1 MKSIFNRNLVVLTA
15 TLGVTIALPGAGVY
29 AQGNA
34 TSNADAQS
42 DSAREDARL
51 TAFLDAEF
59 AQMLAQ
65 QPQLATRLGIKD
77 GGDRWDDIGDAAAEA
92 QLAWRTDSA
101 ARMRAQF
108 DRGRL
113 SPEGQVNFDIWA
125 LEAERAAMAHA
136 NRLYRP
142 PFYSRLYSAHSR
154 LPDFLVNT
162 HSVADTT
169 DLQNYI
175 ARLRGIPAVLDVA
188 IARTEASAQAG
199 VRAPRFQIETII
211 SGSRQLISGAPYG
224 EGPDAALWADVKAKT
239 EALVTSGKLA
249 RGDADAL
256 LADARSAIVA
266 LRPAYER
273 VIAWA
278 EASLPDAP
286 AGRVG
291 ALTLPGGADYYAA
304 ELKLNTTTDYTA
316 AEIHAIGRS
325 EVARIEAEQDA
336 LAQSAGFK
344 DRHAFYDERAR
355 LYPPRPYDDA
365 ARAEYLATANAFVA
379 KTRTLLAP
387 YFGTLPAYGI
397 EVVREPAFSEVAG
410 GAAHASAPSPDGSR
424 PARTYVHL
432 VGNTPDPAA
441 MYTLMCHEAVPGHN
455 MQGDIQVRQRGG
467 PKFRS
472 VTGYV
477 AFGEG
482 WALYAEALCKE
493 MNAFPDVAADFMRLD
508 AELFRAAR
516 LVVDTGIHA
525 LGWTEDA
532 AVEYM
537 NVTGRQPLQ
546 RSRSEVRR
554 YITLPGQATG
564 YKIGMLKIMEQRRKA
579 ETALGAKF
587 DIKGFHDLLI
597 ASGSQPLS
605 ILERRVDEWIA
616 QSSR

>member
-1 MKSIFNRNLVVLTA
+1 MKRTFSCTLATAIA
-15 TLGVTIALPGAGVY
+15 TLMLPSAAAL
-29 AQGNA
+29 AQ
-34 TSNADAQS
+34 
-42 DSAREDARL
+42 DSAVPVAAPGGDFVQEDARL

-59 AQMLAQ
+59 AEWLKQ
-65 QPQLATRLGIKD
+65 QPQLATRLGLKD
-77 GGDRWDDIGDAAAEA
+77 GGDRWNDIGDSAASA
-92 QLAWRTDSA
+92 QVAWREASV
-101 ARMRAQF
+101 ARMHAQF
-108 DRGRL
+108 DRARL
-113 SPEGQVNFDIWA
+113 SPEAQVNFDIWA
-125 LEAERAAMAHA
+125 LEAERAALSQTG
-136 NRLYRP
+136 RIYRP
-142 PFYSRLYSAHSR
+142 PFYSRLYSAHSQ

-162 HSVADTT
+162 HTVADET
-169 DLQNYI
+169 DLKNYI

-188 IARTEASAQAG
+188 IARTKASQAAG
-199 VRAPRFQIETII
+199 VRPPRFQIETII
-211 SGSRQLISGAPYG
+211 EGSRQLTSGAPYG
-224 EGPDAALWADVKAKT
+224 DGPDAALWADVKAKT

-249 RGDADAL
+249 RGDADTL
-256 LADARSAIVA
+256 LAEARSAIVA
-266 LRPAYER
+266 LKPAYER
-273 VIAWA
+273 VIEWA

-286 AGRVG
+286 SGKLG
-291 ALTLPGGADYYAA
+291 AITLPDGGGYYAA
-304 ELKLNTTTDYTA
+304 ELKLNTTTDLTA
-316 AEIHAIGRS
+316 EEIHAIGRS

-344 DRHAFYDERAR
+344 DRSAYYAERAR

-365 ARAEYLATANAFVA
+365 ARTEYLATANAFVA

-410 GAAHASAPSPDGSR
+410 GAAHASPPSPDGAR

-441 MYTLMCHEAVPGHN
+441 LYTLMCHEAIPGHN
-455 MQGDIQVRQRGG
+455 MQGDIQVRQSGG

-482 WALYAEALCKE
+482 WGLYAEAMCKE
-493 MNAFPDVAADFMRLD
+493 IGAFPDIAADFMRLD

-564 YKIGMLKIMEQRRKA
+564 YKIGMIKIIEQRRKA
-579 ETALGAKF
+579 EAALGPKF

-616 QSSR
+616 RRSM